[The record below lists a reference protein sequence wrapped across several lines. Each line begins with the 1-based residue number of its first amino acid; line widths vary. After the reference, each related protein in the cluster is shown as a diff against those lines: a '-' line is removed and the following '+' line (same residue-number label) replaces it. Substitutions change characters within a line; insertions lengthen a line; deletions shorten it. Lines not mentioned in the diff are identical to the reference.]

1 LKSAFRDYDAYKT
14 PGRLTSERAV
24 DPAID
29 SEVRAL
35 VGRVAAT
42 VVDDSADIR
51 QSMVPLSPTHVI
63 IVPVG
68 SSSAPTKSDYEVAR
82 VVPVGSESSCAL
94 VGLEVCKVAIVVLN
108 IVDGLTLLELV
119 LCRSS
124 KRRSHGRAEKSEKS
138 GSELHVVRMMM
149 IEEEW
154 DGMMCVMDSRDLG
167 ALALLPYYSTRC
179 YSA

>member
-1 LKSAFRDYDAYKT
+1 
-14 PGRLTSERAV
+14 
-24 DPAID
+24 
-29 SEVRAL
+29 
-35 VGRVAAT
+35 
-42 VVDDSADIR
+42 
-51 QSMVPLSPTHVI
+51 VI

-138 GSELHVVRMMM
+138 RSELHVVRMMM

-167 ALALLPYYSTRC
+167 ALALLPYYTRQPGVTPMTRLGAIQPEKAIELKLKHQGANLTQAIHKPDKLVL
-179 YSA
+179 SLGHGAWLRIQPV